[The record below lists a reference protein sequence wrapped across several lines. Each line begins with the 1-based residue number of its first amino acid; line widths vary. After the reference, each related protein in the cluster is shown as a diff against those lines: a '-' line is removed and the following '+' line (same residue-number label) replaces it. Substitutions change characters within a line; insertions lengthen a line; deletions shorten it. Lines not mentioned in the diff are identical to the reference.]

1 MTSRSPK
8 PATKKVNQVTDDSK
22 VTKAPEAPEAKEVD
36 VLFIQSK
43 GERFRRCGRE
53 FNKNGEGIPLDSLT
67 EEEIATLESE
77 PQLSCQRTT
86 AEKAAE

>member
-1 MTSRSPK
+1 MTTAKSTK
-8 PATKKVNQVTDDSK
+8 AKTPA
-22 VTKAPEAPEAKEVD
+22 VTKPIAKAKAAE

-86 AEKAAE
+86 AE